1 MPDHQLTGFLLRGR
15 ATPTARQLGEV
26 GVRADRLSEVTC
38 AEFLAEIERERYD
51 VVVLALVG
59 GAVQAVLHG
68 ARALWPAPARRPVLV
83 TGYVGV
89 VYEKLA
95 DGLLLRHG
103 ADLVLA
109 NSRHDAERFRA
120 VYEGVGADATA
131 VTETAL
137 PFLGGAPYEPAGSR
151 AHTVVFAVQPSVPDS
166 RADRAYLLERAAG
179 HARLHPDREVLIKL
193 RSKPGEHTTH
203 LEEQPYQ
210 RLAEKIP
217 GGLPANCRLVYG
229 NMGEVL
235 DGTDLL
241 VTVSSTA
248 ALESLHRSVPTAI
261 LTDLGIREAL
271 GNHHFLGSGCL
282 ASWDQIDPAPPG
294 GGPGLAGGP
303 GRPARAGRRPGGG
316 RGRLRRG
323 PGQGGRTGVR
333 DPAALARPVLHAHH
347 RPRIP
352 PRDPRPPPPRAR
364 RHPAARHG
372 APGGGGVP
380 AAPPAPRAPAR
391 GRPRRLPARGAAR
404 GPGDPQAGG
413 AVRVLAVVPARG
425 GSKGVPGKNLAEVA
439 GTPLVARAVLA
450 CRAAPTVTD
459 VVVSTDS
466 EAIAAAARAA
476 GADVIA
482 RPTAISG
489 DTASS
494 EAAVLH
500 ALAAFEELHS
510 LTVDVVL
517 LVQCTSPFLA
527 TSDVE
532 SVAVAVASGAADSA
546 LTVAPFHGFLWRDA
560 ADGTGTGVNHDAAY
574 RPRRQDRPQDLLE
587 TGAAYA
593 MDAAGFRTA
602 RHRFFGR
609 TLPVATDPARV
620 LEIDDPHDLARA
632 RLLAPLLDP
641 RPGAHP
647 AQPAPDP
654 GAPPPRTP
662 IHSPH
667 PAHPRTEGR
676 PLP

>member
-1 MPDHQLTGFLLRGR
+1 MPERKRVAVLADSDTRWKWGALTARRLVPDHQLTGFLLRGR

-68 ARALWPAPARRPVLV
+68 ARALWPAPAGRPVLV

-120 VYEGVGADATA
+120 VYEGVGADAAA

-248 ALESLHRSVPTAI
+248 ALESLHRSIPTAI

-271 GNHHFLGSGCL
+271 GNHHFLGSGCM
-282 ASWDQIDPAPPG
+282 ASWDQIDSGLLPEGDPVWLAAQGVLPAQGADPEKGADAYAVARAKVAALMGATRLPAPAPYYTRTTAPG
-294 GGPGLAGGP
+294 YLPGILARHHLAPDGTPLP
-303 GRPARAGRRPGGG
+303 GAVRPQAGES
-316 RGRLRRG
+316 RLRR
-323 PGQGGRTGVR
+323 RLR
-333 DPAALARPVLHAHH
+333 AHL
-347 RPRIP
+347 RE
-352 PRDPRPPPPRAR
+352 A
-364 RHPAARHG
+364 
-372 APGGGGVP
+372 
-380 AAPPAPRAPAR
+380 
-391 GRPRRLPARGAAR
+391 ARGAYR
-404 GPGDPQAGG
+404 H
-413 AVRVLAVVPARG
+413 
-425 GSKGVPGKNLAEVA
+425 GVQ
-439 GTPLVARAVLA
+439 R
-450 CRAAPTVTD
+450 
-459 VVVSTDS
+459 
-466 EAIAAAARAA
+466 
-476 GADVIA
+476 
-482 RPTAISG
+482 
-489 DTASS
+489 
-494 EAAVLH
+494 
-500 ALAAFEELHS
+500 
-510 LTVDVVL
+510 
-517 LVQCTSPFLA
+517 
-527 TSDVE
+527 
-532 SVAVAVASGAADSA
+532 
-546 LTVAPFHGFLWRDA
+546 VAP
-560 ADGTGTGVNHDAAY
+560 VI
-574 RPRRQDRPQDLLE
+574 RRLGEL
-587 TGAAYA
+587 
-593 MDAAGFRTA
+593 
-602 RHRFFGR
+602 
-609 TLPVATDPARV
+609 
-620 LEIDDPHDLARA
+620 
-632 RLLAPLLDP
+632 
-641 RPGAHP
+641 
-647 AQPAPDP
+647 
-654 GAPPPRTP
+654 
-662 IHSPH
+662 
-667 PAHPRTEGR
+667 
-676 PLP
+676 